1 MAEMGHATPTEALR
15 VYAQVMRRD
24 EDEQEALRALVDGAS
39 AEEEEQG
46 EAGFRQ
52 PIGSGGVSSAPEEPI
67 GTSGARRESA

>member
-24 EDEQEALRALVDGAS
+24 EDEQDALRALVDGTQTD
-39 AEEEEQG
+39 E

-52 PIGSGGVSSAPEEPI
+52 PIGSGGGSSGPMPPI
-67 GTSGARRESA
+67 AVNVASRKSA